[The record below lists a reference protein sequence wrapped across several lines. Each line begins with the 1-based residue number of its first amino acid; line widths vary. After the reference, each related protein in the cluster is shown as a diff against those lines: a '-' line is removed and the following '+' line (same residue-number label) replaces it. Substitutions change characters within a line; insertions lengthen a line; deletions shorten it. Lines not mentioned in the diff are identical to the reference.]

1 VVRSIEDVEFAL
13 AVVRQKTMQNI
24 KDFVP
29 F

>member
-1 VVRSIEDVEFAL
+1 VVRSIDDVELVVAE
-13 AVVRQKTMQNI
+13 VRQKTMQNI